1 MTRRRRR
8 RRSQPVPQATNASH
22 VSAPPEPPSRM
33 ALDVAVP
40 SPGEIVPWVVAF
52 RADLPAYV
60 VEQIREV
67 AHRMRCT
74 RVALLLRLLA
84 AFRDPAGRPV
94 FHVRTED
101 LVPDRRRAGT
111 RGATP
116 HG

>member
-8 RRSQPVPQATNASH
+8 RRSQPVPQVADASH
-22 VSAPPEPPSRM
+22 VVARPEPPSRM
-33 ALDVAVP
+33 VP
-40 SPGEIVPWVVAF
+40 DMPVPPPGEIVPWIVAF

-60 VEQIREV
+60 VEQIREA

-94 FHVRTED
+94 FHIRTED
-101 LVPDRRRAGT
+101 LVDDRRRVAP
-111 RGATP
+111 RNATS
-116 HG
+116 HV